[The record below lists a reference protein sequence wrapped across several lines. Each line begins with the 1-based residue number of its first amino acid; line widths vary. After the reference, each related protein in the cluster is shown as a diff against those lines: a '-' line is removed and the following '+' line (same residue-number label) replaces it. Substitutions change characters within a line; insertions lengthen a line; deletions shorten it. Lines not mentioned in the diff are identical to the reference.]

1 MAIFSDL
8 DRLLQSFVAD
18 GLPGCSLKVAQHGK
32 VLYEGYF
39 GVSDLESGAALTRR
53 SLFRQASLSK
63 ISLYTA
69 MMILYERGKFLL
81 TDPISDFF
89 PEWKETTHFE
99 RSENGHLLVVPNARP
114 VTVRD
119 TLSMKCGLPYCNGP
133 QSSQDPT
140 FLAMCEKMKPL
151 WQQGRYTLREQIAAM
166 ADVPQAFEPGT
177 GWRYGFSSE
186 LAAGILETVCGKP
199 VGEALRELLFDPLGM
214 DSTGDIFFGDTQERL
229 VPLYRLNEQGSVEPT
244 SFPMDAQ
251 FLPGP
256 QHDAGWR
263 RLFSCVDDYTKLLQM
278 LACGGVSM
286 EGRRL
291 MSAGTIDLMRSPGL
305 NAVQQAAFED
315 GYNAGY
321 SYGYGVRTLV
331 DKARGNHNGSIG
343 AFGWT
348 GAFGTW
354 CEADP
359 SEGLSIVYMH
369 NFLPNQEGKIHPRV
383 RNVVYGCIE

>member
-1 MAIFSDL
+1 VATFHDL
-8 DRLLQSFVAD
+8 DRLLQHFAED

-32 VLYEGYF
+32 VLYEGYY
-39 GVSDLESGAALTRR
+39 GYADLEQKTPLTAA

-63 ISLYTA
+63 VSLYTA

-81 TDPISDFF
+81 TDPISNFF
-89 PEWKETTHFE
+89 PEWKETYHYE
-99 RSENGHLLVVPNARP
+99 RRENGELVTVKNQRP

-133 QSSQDPT
+133 RESDDPT
-140 FLAMCEKMKPL
+140 FQAMLERMQPLLA
-151 WQQGRYTLREQIAAM
+151 QGHYTLREQIAAM
-166 ADVPQAFEPGT
+166 ADAPQSFEPGT

-186 LAAGILETVCGKP
+186 LAAGILETVCQKP
-199 VGEALRELLFDPLGM
+199 VGEALRELLFDPLEM
-214 DSTGDIFFGDTQERL
+214 DSTGDTFFGDTQNRL
-229 VPLYRLNEQGSVEPT
+229 VTLYEADEAGLHPLHMPNDQH
-244 SFPMDAQ
+244 
-251 FLPGP
+251 FLPGAE
-256 QHDAGWR
+256 HDAGWR
-263 RLFSCVDDYTKLLQM
+263 RLFSCVGDYTKLMQM

-286 EGRRL
+286 EGRRI
-291 MSAGTIDLMRSPGL
+291 MGAGTIDLMRSPGL

-331 DKARGNHNGSIG
+331 DKARGNNNGSIG

-348 GAFGTW
+348 GFFGAW

-359 SEGLSIVYMH
+359 SEELSIVYMH
-369 NFLPNQEGKIHPRV
+369 NRLPNREAEIHPRI
-383 RNVVYGCIE
+383 RNTVYGCIE